1 MILSLYCDRHAYFPG
16 QIIFQEGTT
25 AEGLCILNVGQ
36 ARLERKT
43 IPIKMC
49 SAGNNFNATSM
60 LGFHKV
66 CYCTL
71 TATAT
76 CHAVIISRSSYVQAM
91 EQYPGSDHA
100 AKEMG
105 KQEHAAENAFREHVK
120 G

>member
-1 MILSLYCDRHAYFPG
+1 MEQY
-16 QIIFQEGTT
+16 
-25 AEGLCILNVGQ
+25 
-36 ARLERKT
+36 LERKT

-49 SAGNNFNATSM
+49 SAGNHFNSTSM

-91 EQYPGSDHA
+91 EQYPGSDQA
-100 AKEMG
+100 AKEMA
-105 KQEHAAENAFREHVK
+105 KQEHAAEEAFRDNTRRMCRK
-120 G
+120 GELLNKNQAVMSDAFNR